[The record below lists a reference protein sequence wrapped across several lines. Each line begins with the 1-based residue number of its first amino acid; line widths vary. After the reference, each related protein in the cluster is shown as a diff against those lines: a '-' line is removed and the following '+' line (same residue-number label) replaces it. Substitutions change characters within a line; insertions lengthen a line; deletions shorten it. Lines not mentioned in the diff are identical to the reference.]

1 MRRTDRL
8 FDLIQI
14 LRDGR
19 LHTARDMAERLEVS
33 TRTLWR
39 DMATLIASGLP
50 VEGERGVGYILR
62 EPITMPP
69 LTLTPD
75 ELPALTLGLQ
85 LVSRG
90 ADPSL
95 TRAAESLL
103 GKVSA
108 VLPARLLDGVGTET
122 WVFPGDEAL
131 AAARPLPTLRRAIRP
146 DVDLAN
152 RTHRVV
158 QNELLQPPGFLGSL
172 GLIAHLRGHAGDRA
186 QRLAPG
192 QWRADVDR
200 NHHIR
205 PQAARHVHW
214 QVVDQATVAQDAAV
228 QFQRTVGSSKSAA
241 ISTKVTPDTALLQ
254 TISASGS

>member
-8 FDLIQI
+8 FELIQI

-62 EPITMPP
+62 EPVTLPP

-75 ELPALTLGLQ
+75 EVQALTLGLQ
-85 LVSRG
+85 LVTRG

-103 GKVSA
+103 GKVTA
-108 VLPARLLDGVGTET
+108 VLPARLLDGIGQDT
-122 WVFPGDEAL
+122 WVFPGAEAM
-131 AAARPLPTLRRAIRP
+131 AAARHLPSLRQAIR
-146 DVDLAN
+146 L
-152 RTHRVV
+152 RSRVV
-158 QNELLQPPGFLGSL
+158 IEYVDASGRITERPVRPLLLEFWGRVWTLASWCETRS
-172 GLIAHLRGHAGDRA
+172 ALRSFR
-186 QRLAPG
+186 
-192 QWRADVDR
+192 VDR
-200 NHHIR
+200 I
-205 PQAARHVHW
+205 AALRLT
-214 QVVDQATVAQDAAV
+214 DQTFPDDPGTTLADW
-228 QFQRTVGSSKSAA
+228 RLLHGS
-241 ISTKVTPDTALLQ
+241 
-254 TISASGS
+254 